1 MIPYASFEVQ
11 MFSLEIKDDNEL
23 GLLRDKIEQAVK
35 AIHPEMKYDSD
46 VNVEILEH
54 AGKCFDHRDCGRRKQ
69 HHDQRKRGNL
79 RGIRTVFAW
88 PFVGARPVQAG
99 EPFSLGISNAF
110 RQHQSA
116 SPNRW
121 SALFDCAAHAGC
133 RSRLVEPAQSKHTA
147 PRSSD
152 VRAGVPR

>member
-54 AGKCFDHRDCGRRKQ
+54 AGKCFDDGKPNVENWV
-69 HHDQRKRGNL
+69 HDT
-79 RGIRTVFAW
+79 IEEVA
-88 PFVGARPVQAG
+88 
-99 EPFSLGISNAF
+99 
-110 RQHQSA
+110 
-116 SPNRW
+116 
-121 SALFDCAAHAGC
+121 
-133 RSRLVEPAQSKHTA
+133 
-147 PRSSD
+147 
-152 VRAGVPR
+152 